1 MDERELRGWIARVK
15 DGTVTRRQFTRA
27 MVGLGLTAPMA
38 AQMLASSG
46 VRVAQAQT
54 KSGFT
59 PTKRGGGG
67 ELKTLWW
74 QAVSILNCH
83 LAVGVKDN
91 DGSRI
96 FNEPLAAFDPDG
108 NLVPILAAEVPTLDN
123 GGVAKDGMSV
133 TWKLKKSVQ
142 WHDGKPFTADDVVF
156 TWEFAADPATAATTA
171 GNYKDIVRIDKVDS
185 HTVKIGF
192 KNPTPFWAISFCGP
206 TGLVIPKHVF
216 EPFKGAKSRE
226 APANMKPV
234 GTGPYRYVDFK
245 PNDVVRGE
253 LNPNYHAANWP
264 FFDRIEVKGGG
275 DATSAA
281 RAVIQTGEY
290 DFGYNIQVEDDVL
303 LRLEK
308 GGKGKAIYAVGGD
321 TEFIALNFTDPNT
334 EVDGERSSM
343 KTKHPLFSDPAVRK
357 ALALLVDREA
367 VKKVIYGR
375 AGRTTANF
383 LNGPE
388 KFVSKNTSWEFS
400 IEKASKMLDDAG
412 WKPGADGIREKD
424 GKKLKLL
431 YQTSINGPR
440 QKTQAIV
447 KQACQKAGIDVE
459 LKSVVASVFFSSDAG
474 NPDIY
479 PKFYADME
487 MFQIPMSQPDPSQH
501 MRRYMSA
508 NVATKENKWQG
519 QNFPRYVNKEYDDA
533 ILAAEGEM
541 DPVKRAAFYI
551 KANDILIADTVF
563 IPVQHRLKVEAAAN
577 NLVCVISG
585 WANETDNLF
594 DWYREA

>member
-1 MDERELRGWIARVK
+1 MLDKKL
-15 DGTVTRRQFTRA
+15 RA
-27 MVGLGLTAPMA
+27 MIDKVADGRMDRRAFVKRMAAVGLTAPLANQILALGGVAMA
-38 AQMLASSG
+38 EGPS
-46 VRVAQAQT
+46 T
-54 KSGFT
+54 YK

-67 ELKTLWW
+67 ALKLLWW
-74 QAVSILNCH
+74 QGPTLLNPH
-83 LAVGVKDN
+83 FATGTKDQ
-91 DGSRI
+91 DGSRL
-96 FNEPLAAFDPDG
+96 FYEPLACWDPDG
-108 NLVPILAAEVPTLDN
+108 NMKLVLAAEIPSIQN
-123 GGVAKDGMSV
+123 GGLAADGKSV
-133 TWKLKKSVQ
+133 TWKLKPGVK

-156 TWEFAADPATAATTA
+156 NWEYAKDPATAATSIA
-171 GNYKDIVRIDKVDS
+171 VYRDITVEKVDDLTVRILFPK
-185 HTVKIGF
+185 
-192 KNPTPFWAISFCGP
+192 PTPFWADAFVGAAVGP
-206 TGLVIPKHVF
+206 IIPKHLF
-216 EPFKGAKSRE
+216 EAYKGAKSRE
-226 APANMKPV
+226 APNNLSPV
-234 GTGPYRYVDFK
+234 GTGPYKFIEFK
-245 PNDVVRGE
+245 PGDLVRGE
-253 LNPNYHAANWP
+253 LNPDYHMPNRP
-264 FFDRIEVKGGG
+264 YFDTLEMKGGG
-275 DATSAA
+275 DAVSAA

-308 GGKGKAIYAVGGD
+308 GGKGKAVYAVGGD
-321 TEFIALNFTDPNT
+321 TEFIVLNSTDPNI

-357 ALALLVDREA
+357 ALTMLVDREA
-367 VKKVIYGR
+367 VKKAIYGR

-388 KFVSKNTSWEFS
+388 KFVSKNNTWEFN
-400 IEKASKMLDDAG
+400 IEKAAKVLDDAG

-447 KQACQKAGIDVE
+447 KQACQKAGINVE
-459 LKSVVASVFFSSDAG
+459 LKSVVASVFFSSDVG
-474 NPDIY
+474 NPDTY

-487 MFQIPMSQPDPSQH
+487 MFQIPMSQPDPAQH
-501 MRRYMSA
+501 MRRYTSD

-519 QNFPRYVNKEYDDA
+519 PNFSRWANKDYDA
-533 ILAAEGEM
+533 IIAAAEAEM
-541 DPVKRAAFYI
+541 DPIKRAELYI
-551 KANDILIADTVF
+551 KANDLLIKEVVF

-577 NLVCVISG
+577 NLVCIVSG